1 MDASTVLLLLA
12 IITAYLIWF
21 RSITRSLKG
30 PRVWPVVGSL
40 PLLIQ
45 NANRMHEWIAE
56 NLRSCGG
63 TYQTCIC
70 PIPFL
75 ARKQGLVTVT
85 CDPKNLEHILKI
97 RFDNYPK
104 GPTWQA
110 VFHDLLGE
118 GIFNSDGETWRFQ
131 RKTAA
136 LEFTTRTLRQAMA
149 RWVTRAIK
157 LRFCPIL
164 KKAQLEGKPV
174 DLQDLLLRL
183 TFDNICGLAFGKDPQ
198 TLAPGLPENSFATAF
213 DRATEAT
220 LQRFILPEF
229 IWKLKKWLRL
239 GMEASLTHSLGHV
252 DKYLSDVIST
262 RKLELVSQQQG
273 GSPHDDLL
281 SRFMKKKEAYS
292 DNFLQHVALNFIL
305 AGRDTSSVA
314 LSWFFWLV
322 IQNPRVEEKI
332 LTEICTVLMETRGSD
347 TSKWV
352 EDPLV
357 FEEVDRLIYLKA
369 ALSETLRLYPSVPE
383 DSKHVVV
390 DDVLPD
396 GTFVPA
402 GSAITYSIYSTGRMK
417 FIWGEDCLE
426 FRPERWLSADGKKI
440 ELQDSFKFVAF
451 NAGPRICLGKDL
463 AYLQMKSIA
472 AAVLLRHRLTVAPG
486 HRVEQKMSLTLFMKY
501 GLKVNVQPRDLTPIL
516 ANIPKAKPN
525 TKSHENLIFLE
536 EVLSCGNILYS
547 TLALSSRNQET
558 IDFAWW
564 IGMSDLSIYLVNYLG
579 LM

>member
-1 MDASTVLLLLA
+1 MLEFKGGALSCKTHCWARSQLFAEEHFIWVFSVEYPILVLGLEATHALEGVSGF
-12 IITAYLIWF
+12 WF
-21 RSITRSLKG
+21 LVSSLPAVESITRSLKG

-164 KKAQLEGKPV
+164 KKAQLEGKP
-174 DLQDLLLRL
+174 
-183 TFDNICGLAFGKDPQ
+183 DPQ

-516 ANIPKAKPN
+516 ANIPKAEPN
-525 TKSHENLIFLE
+525 TKVNGNVHNVYEVENLTG
-536 EVLSCGNILYS
+536 VAY
-547 TLALSSRNQET
+547 
-558 IDFAWW
+558 
-564 IGMSDLSIYLVNYLG
+564 
-579 LM
+579 